1 MHHSVAFSKL
11 IDYAGLF
18 PPAALAMEPAVAEY
32 VALRTLPQAWML
44 GRFILP
50 LSSLQAFRTSAG
62 AQRFPVSLIL
72 DGLEDEVAFADA
84 IAWVASFGDSINVEA
99 LEVPVTSAFSPE
111 RLSDLMGR
119 SGIATLPTFC
129 EVRLDGSL
137 RESLERIHAAGFGA
151 KVRCGG
157 MLAAAYP
164 SSEQLARF
172 LVETARV
179 GIAFKA
185 TAGLHHPV
193 RGVRDEHNGA
203 TMHGFLN
210 VMVGAA
216 LARRGA
222 GIETIIPML
231 ESRNASAFAYDGH
244 TLRFSAETIPER
256 ELSDVRTQVFTSY
269 GSCSFR
275 EPLTDLQNLGMVEP
289 A

>member
-32 VALRTLPQAWML
+32 ATLRTLPEAWML

-50 LSSLQAFRTSAG
+50 LSSLQALSTAAG
-62 AQRFPVSLIL
+62 GQQFPVSLIL
-72 DGLEDEVAFADA
+72 DGLDDEAAFAAA
-84 IAWVASFGDSINVEA
+84 IARVASIAGSMNVQA
-99 LEVPVTSAFSPE
+99 LEIPATSAISPE
-111 RLSDLMGR
+111 RLAELKAQ
-119 SGIATLPTFC
+119 SGLADLPTFC

-137 RESLERIHAAGFGA
+137 GARLERIYASGHGA

-157 MLAAAYP
+157 TAAAAYP

-172 LVETARV
+172 LVEAARV

-193 RGVRDEHNGA
+193 CGVRDEHNGA

-222 GIETIIPML
+222 RFETIVPIL
-231 ESRNASAFAYDGH
+231 ESQDASAFACDGH
-244 TLRFSAETIPER
+244 TLRYSDTTIPES
-256 ELSDVRTQVFTSY
+256 ELVDVRTQAFTSY

-275 EPLTDLQNLGMVEP
+275 EPLTDLENLGMVTI